1 MNSFLEKRSKANF
14 ADADFVSTHTRMP
27 DKDLN
32 IYGGSWCIKPEELP
46 EFWDLHYVYV
56 SQGGDTYFTERQLDD
71 GACLAIDLD
80 FRYSHDIT
88 TRQHTKENIKDIV
101 CLYSEMAKKYF
112 HVEPNIPIDV
122 FVMEKPNVNRLA
134 DGSLT
139 KDGIHIIFGLQVD
152 FKMQQK
158 IREAVIKEI
167 PDILDLPLINTWESV
182 FDEGI
187 SKGKTNWTLYGSK
200 KPANEAYELKYHWE
214 FELDGAD
221 NEFMMS
227 EKDIAE
233 FDFKKDYAK
242 LSVQYPNNPVFPINF
257 KNCPLTLDKP
267 KKTQKSKSPTSVTEI
282 PNDFIRQGL
291 KLNETDIFYKLLN
304 CIGRTMCGRGEHQK
318 TISVLQALKNEG
330 CNKKYVKYWIETF
343 CDTNLKKYKYALDKY
358 EKDIH
363 YTPLIKI
370 KRYSIKSLRKWAK
383 LGNKKLYGEYFKND
397 YDFQLRMRFNFENLI
412 NTHRDETLFSKLIYE
427 LTLNYIFLKDDLI
440 YLYYNDEWRVCKKG
454 GIVKQ
459 LILDIFEIY
468 IKVALDIVNEKLKQ
482 HLNDEEFCK
491 NCKKML
497 DCLMDTNYSIKKN
510 HYINNIY
517 SLLKNK
523 LETIK
528 CEIVFDLGQDNHF
541 KIHFK
546 NGVYD
551 LKEKKFSS
559 RTETDF
565 VTQILNY
572 DYIEAE
578 EITEDTKNAVSGF
591 FEKIQPDQD
600 QRNFTLSYLAYCLTG
615 NTLTQV
621 FKMNIGHSASN
632 GKSTEMSIHEKCFEI
647 YTEKCDARV
656 LQLGFDKRH
665 KFLDSLVTK
674 PIRLLYFEEL
684 PKGKKLDVEFM
695 KDFVDGDNL
704 KLEKLFATKDNIKLQ
719 TKIMSASN
727 HDFNCDT
734 DAGIIRRGRIQYY
747 TSRFVDEN
755 ADEENHIYLKEEGF
769 KNRFN
774 DVEYKNAYFHLLL
787 NYVDKLYIPSKN
799 KDDFKEKAEEG
810 DDILNN
816 ILEHFE
822 FTNDANNK
830 IGKIDIESI
839 CGKDKFRE
847 YKDKLQSMGCKYDCK
862 EQFLYTDEEGNK
874 YQKKGV
880 FTKLKKL

>member
-14 ADADFVSTHTRMP
+14 SDADFVSTHTRMP
-27 DKDLN
+27 DKELG
-32 IYGGSWCIKPEELP
+32 IYGGSWNIKPEELP
-46 EFWDLHYVYV
+46 EFWNLHYEYV
-56 SQGGDTYFTERQLDD
+56 TQGGDTYFTEKQLD
-71 GACLAIDLD
+71 GACFAIDLD
-80 FRYSHDIT
+80 FRYCYDVEKK
-88 TRQHTKENIKDIV
+88 QHTKENVTDII
-101 CLYSEMAKKYF
+101 CLYSEEIKKYY
-112 HVEPNIPIDV
+112 HVEPNVPIDV

-152 FKMQQK
+152 FQIQQQ
-158 IREAVIKEI
+158 IRKYVIKEI
-167 PDILDLPLINTWESV
+167 KGIIDLPLINDWESV

-200 KPANEAYELKYHWE
+200 KPGNEAYKLKYHYQLI
-214 FELDGAD
+214 LDGAD
-221 NEFMMS
+221 HEFAMP
-227 EKDIAE
+227 ELDIAA
-233 FDFKKDYAK
+233 FDFKNNYAK
-242 LSVQYPNNPVFPINF
+242 LSVQYPNNPRFAINF
-257 KNCPLTLDKP
+257 KNKPLSLNKP
-267 KKTQKSKSPTSVTEI
+267 DSKPKSPTSVTEI
-282 PNDFIRQGL
+282 PNDFINQGL
-291 KLNETDIFYKLLN
+291 ELNETDIFYKLLN
-304 CIGRTMCGRGEHQK
+304 CIGKTMCGRGEHEK
-318 TISVLQALKNEG
+318 TCNVLQALKNEG
-330 CNKKYVKYWIETF
+330 CKTKYVQYWIQTF
-343 CDTNLKKYKYALDKY
+343 CDPNLKKYKYATEKYDKY
-358 EKDIH
+358 IN
-363 YTPLIKI
+363 YTPLTRVN
-370 KRYSIKSLRKWAK
+370 RYSIKSLRKWAK
-383 LGNKKLYGEYFKND
+383 NGNPELYGNYFKND
-397 YDFQLRMRFNFENLI
+397 YDFQIRKRFNFENLI
-412 NTHRDETLFSKLIYE
+412 STSLDESAFSKLIYE
-427 LTLNYIFLKDDLI
+427 LTLNYIFLKDELF

-459 LILDIFEIY
+459 LILDIFDIY
-468 IKVALDIVNEKLKQ
+468 IKVALDIANEKLKQ
-482 HLNDEEFCK
+482 NLNDEDVCK

-497 DCLMDTNYSIKKN
+497 NCLMDTNYSIKKN
-510 HYINNIY
+510 NYVNHIY

-572 DYIEAE
+572 DYMEAD

-839 CGKDKFRE
+839 FGKDKFRE

-862 EQFLYTDEEGNK
+862 EQFSYTDEEGNK